1 MRLGPLERR
10 VLEALWRRGCASR
23 VKDLQPDFPGVA
35 YTTLMT
41 TLDRLHRK
49 GMLDRARDS
58 RAFVYEARVSRAETV
73 LSYLVEEVGE
83 IDGAMLDALDQLVRE
98 RRRELEEE
106 EKA

>member
-10 VLEALWRRGCASR
+10 VLDVLWHRGAAAR

-49 GMLDRARDS
+49 GMLERARAG
-58 RAFVYEARVSRAETV
+58 RAFVYETRVSRAETV

-83 IDGAMLDALDQLVRE
+83 IDAEMLDALDQLVRD

-106 EKA
+106 A

>member
-10 VLEALWRRGCASR
+10 ILTALWHRRTPAR

-49 GMLDRARDS
+49 GMLEREREG
-58 RAFVYEARVSRAETV
+58 RAFVYGTRVSRAETV
-73 LSYLVEEVGE
+73 LSYLVEEIGQVDGE
-83 IDGAMLDALDQLVRE
+83 MLDALDQLVRE

-106 EKA
+106 A